1 MCKVK
6 IDIELNKKTESS
18 SWYQVENRA
27 QLFSSLSGAFVAV
40 PNVPAVLPSLSLESE
55 QYIILTDRR
64 ATKLYQE

>member
-18 SWYQVENRA
+18 SSYQVENRA
-27 QLFSSLSGAFVAV
+27 QPSNSLSGAFVAV
-40 PNVPAVLPSLSLESE
+40 TNVPAVLSSLSLESDL
-55 QYIILTDRR
+55 YTILTDRR